1 MGGVATIAP
10 FLDGVTSL
18 AKGGADLLRNAEV
31 FALNPHSVKS
41 NGVTAH
47 LKLLQLLGVALPA
60 FVGKNHG
67 LLVGGCLM
75 IGVTGDAIDPVLC
88 VLRFYPRLKK
98 SRRPLL
104 MARDTE
110 TYVDS
115 LSRFLRRACAHRE
128 GQAENAEK

>member
-1 MGGVATIAP
+1 MRVVRPEVAASTGIRITGFFQGKAMGGVATIAP

-88 VLRFYPRLKK
+88 VLRFHP
-98 SRRPLL
+98 
-104 MARDTE
+104 
-110 TYVDS
+110 
-115 LSRFLRRACAHRE
+115 
-128 GQAENAEK
+128 

>member
-1 MGGVATIAP
+1 MTTVAS
-10 FLDGVTSL
+10 FLDDVTSL
-18 AKGGADLLRNAEV
+18 AKGRADLLGNAEV

-41 NGVTAH
+41 NGVTAL

-104 MARDTE
+104 MAGDAE
-110 TYVDS
+110 PYIDP
-115 LSRFLRRACAHRE
+115 FLLFGGSTCAH
-128 GQAENAEK
+128 GK